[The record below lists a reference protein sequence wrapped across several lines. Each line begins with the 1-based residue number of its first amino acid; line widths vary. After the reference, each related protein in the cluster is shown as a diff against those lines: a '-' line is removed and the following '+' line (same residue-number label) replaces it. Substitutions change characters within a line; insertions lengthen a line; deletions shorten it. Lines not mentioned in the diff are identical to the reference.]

1 MKTKDV
7 LKRMVIGI
15 GWLLVVPFG
24 LVSLGSVAHASPAIG
39 DLNEDGTPDFAV
51 LNTIYLGASD
61 GTFGAPT
68 ALPIDDD
75 YATSGAIGD
84 INGDGNLDLAV
95 TIAYGGIPRIALF
108 LGAGDGTFGPPAYDD
123 VGAGMP
129 RDGMPTSVALGDF
142 NGDQNLDLAVASYY
156 NSFGAIE
163 EDSDSNHGVWLRF
176 GMGDGTFGDPKFL
189 LVDGVFDSSS
199 VAADDLDGDGDLD
212 LAVDGQNSILIFL
225 GEGDGTFG
233 PDDWSPFPVFPWMSN
248 PAYDWVSAPRP
259 AFQVPDINANTYL
272 DAIGDLDG
280 DGSLDLAHHYYG
292 DNIQMSPGIGDG
304 TFGPPA
310 PFPPGSLADPYAIG
324 DLDNDGSLDIAVVA
338 DDGEGGPLFHWVHLC
353 GGLLPVTILGTA
365 GDDTLTGTSGPDVI
379 SGLGGNDIIRGR
391 GGNDVIC
398 GGGGIDYIQ
407 GGDGNDRLYGGGMRD
422 YLMGDKGNDVLFGG
436 DGGDLLRGGNGDDR
450 LYGENGVDNLRGGNG
465 SDFCDVGPPNPP
477 GPLSEEK
484 VALCELFPDVP

>member
-1 MKTKDV
+1 
-7 LKRMVIGI
+7 
-15 GWLLVVPFG
+15 
-24 LVSLGSVAHASPAIG
+24 
-39 DLNEDGTPDFAV
+39 
-51 LNTIYLGASD
+51 
-61 GTFGAPT
+61 
-68 ALPIDDD
+68 
-75 YATSGAIGD
+75 
-84 INGDGNLDLAV
+84 
-95 TIAYGGIPRIALF
+95 
-108 LGAGDGTFGPPAYDD
+108 
-123 VGAGMP
+123 
-129 RDGMPTSVALGDF
+129 
-142 NGDQNLDLAVASYY
+142 
-156 NSFGAIE
+156 
-163 EDSDSNHGVWLRF
+163 
-176 GMGDGTFGDPKFL
+176 MGDGTFGDPKFL

-212 LAVDGQNSILIFL
+212 LAVDGQNGILIFL

-259 AFQVPDINANTYL
+259 AFQVPDANPYL
-272 DAIGDLDG
+272 YAIGDLNG
-280 DGSLDLAHHYYG
+280 DGSPDLAHRDY

-310 PFPPGSLADPYAIG
+310 PFPPGSLADPYAVG
-324 DLDNDGSLDIAVVA
+324 DLDNDGNLDVAVVA
-338 DDGEGGPLFHWVHLC
+338 DNGEGGPLFHWVHLC

-365 GDDTLTGTSGPDVI
+365 GDDTLTGTPGPDVM

-422 YLMGDKGNDVLFGG
+422 YLMGDKGNDVLLGG